1 MDLYFA
7 PLACS
12 MATRISLYE
21 AGGDA
26 NFIQVDGKAKRAADG
41 TDFYLINPLGQ
52 VPVLR
57 TDEGELLTENPAILL
72 YVGERYPESG
82 LAPTGQARY
91 WLHQWLNFVATE
103 MHKVIFAPLLDKS
116 SPDGAKAYAQEKAGR
131 RLTLLDEHLVER
143 EFLLD
148 RFTVADAYLFTT
160 LNWARLTGVLDLT
173 RWPHIEAYVYR
184 LLNRPSIDRA
194 LDEEMS
200 LFQAEKA
207 RQQAA

>member
-41 TDFYLINPLGQ
+41 TDFYTINPLGQ

-57 TDEGELLTENPAILL
+57 TDDGALLTENPAILL
-72 YVGERYPESG
+72 YVAEQFPESG
-82 LAPTGQARY
+82 LAPSGPGRY
-91 WLHQWLNFVATE
+91 WLQQWLNFVATE
-103 MHKVIFAPLLDKS
+103 MHKVIFAPLLDRA
-116 SPDGAKAYAQEKAGR
+116 SPDGAKSYAQDKSGR

-148 RFTVADAYLFTT
+148 QFTVADAYLFTT

-173 RWPHIEAYVYR
+173 RWPHTQAYTYR
-184 LLNRPSIDRA
+184 LLERPSIARA
-194 LDEEMS
+194 LDEEMA
-200 LFQAEKA
+200 LFQAERA
-207 RQQAA
+207 RQAAA